1 VIFSCKK
8 IIVFDLEA
16 TCWEGRENAYKWREV
31 ISLGACILDLKTL
44 EISDKF
50 HMVCKPERT
59 EISEY
64 CTRITGITKE
74 QVENAV
80 DFEFMCKSIMD
91 KFNTKSYPC
100 AAWGND
106 NDFLRY
112 ECRDKDC
119 KYPFSNEYINIS
131 LLYSVLT
138 GKGHN
143 NGLERSL
150 GELKYEF
157 EGEKH
162 DPYWDSVNAARVL
175 VTLIRKMRD
184 ETV

>member
-1 VIFSCKK
+1 MFSCKK

-16 TCWEGRENAYKWREV
+16 TCWEGRDNAHKWREV

-50 HMVCKPERT
+50 HMVCKPVRT

-74 QVENAV
+74 QAENAV
-80 DFEFMCKSIMD
+80 DFEVMTKSIME
-91 KFNTKSYPC
+91 KFQTKSFPC

-106 NDFLRY
+106 NEFMYY
-112 ECRDKDC
+112 ESRDKDC

-131 LLYSVLT
+131 LLYSVLFGT
-138 GKGHN
+138 SHN

-150 GELKYEF
+150 AELGMKF

-162 DPYWDSVNAARVL
+162 DPYWDSYNAARIL
-175 VTLIRKMRD
+175 KYLMEKSR

>member
-1 VIFSCKK
+1 MFTCDK

-16 TCWEGRENAYKWREV
+16 TCWEGRDNAYKWREV

-50 HMVCKPERT
+50 HMVCKPTRS

-74 QVENAV
+74 QAECAV
-80 DFEFMCKSIMD
+80 DYEFMCKSIMD
-91 KFNTKSYPC
+91 KFKTKSFPC

-106 NDFLRY
+106 NEFMYY

-119 KYPFSNEYINIS
+119 KYPFSNEYVNIS
-131 LLYSVLT
+131 LLYSVLV
-138 GKGHN
+138 GRSHN

-150 GELKYEF
+150 AELGLKF
-157 EGEKH
+157 DGEKH
-162 DPYWDSVNAARVL
+162 DPYWDSYNAARVL
-175 VTLIRKMRD
+175 IQLIKKIRN